1 MLPKTYSKTHDGQ
14 SKWIHFL
21 IEEDDLLEKS
31 NTIWDKLIRV
41 LKKELTK
48 WICFLIHDD
57 DLLKSFDIKKEF
69 YCKLVY
75 NETALKTKIK
85 SYGDEAR
92 DFYDKEIPRISSV
105 YTCLAVINVNFAIK
119 NDEDY
124 YLEVHLKFVDIKII
138 F

>member
-1 MLPKTYSKTHDGQ
+1 MY
-14 SKWIHFL
+14 FL

-41 LKKELTK
+41 LKKGLTK
-48 WICFLIHDD
+48 WMCFLIHDD

-85 SYGDEAR
+85 SYGDKAR
-92 DFYDKEIPRISSV
+92 YFYGKEIPTISSV
-105 YTCLAVINVNFAIK
+105 CTCLAVINVNFATK

-124 YLEVHLKFVDIKII
+124 YLEVYLKFVDIKII

>member
-14 SKWIHFL
+14 SKWMHFL

-41 LKKELTK
+41 LKKGLTK
-48 WICFLIHDD
+48 WMCFLIHDD
-57 DLLKSFDIKKEF
+57 GLLK
-69 YCKLVY
+69 
-75 NETALKTKIK
+75 
-85 SYGDEAR
+85 
-92 DFYDKEIPRISSV
+92 
-105 YTCLAVINVNFAIK
+105 NFAIK

-124 YLEVHLKFVDIKII
+124 YLEVYLKFVDIKII

>member
-1 MLPKTYSKTHDGQ
+1 MY
-14 SKWIHFL
+14 FL

-41 LKKELTK
+41 LKKGLTK
-48 WICFLIHDD
+48 WMCFLIHDD

-92 DFYDKEIPRISSV
+92 YFYGKEIPTISSV
-105 YTCLAVINVNFAIK
+105 CTCLAVINVNFAIK
-119 NDEDY
+119 NDEDN
-124 YLEVHLKFVDIKII
+124 YLEVYLKFVDIKII

>member
-1 MLPKTYSKTHDGQ
+1 MY
-14 SKWIHFL
+14 FL

-41 LKKELTK
+41 LKKGLTK
-48 WICFLIHDD
+48 WMCFLIHDD

-85 SYGDEAR
+85 SYGGEAR
-92 DFYDKEIPRISSV
+92 YFYGKEIPTISSV
-105 YTCLAVINVNFAIK
+105 CTCLAVINVNFAIK

-124 YLEVHLKFVDIKII
+124 YLEVYLKFVDIKII